1 MNIPIFLCCSYIMLY
16 HVISQSSLDRKMFV
30 LSWWNPRWRRHGASS
45 SRSIIRTGSAIRKSQ
60 VVKVFSCLGGF
71 FLAFLWFVDDL
82 WMLKKMMLK
91 NDEKRWW
98 NSLRKSLR
106 NVNFRWTLMKWGGL
120 PLMKLPNSIK
130 FSVTSWKVSGF
141 RHIPNHSSVDPLFTS
156 LLELK
161 GSRSSVSS
169 RK

>member
-1 MNIPIFLCCSYIMLY
+1 MLY
-16 HVISQSSLDRKMFV
+16 PNLCWIEKC
-30 LSWWNPRWRRHGASS
+30 LSCPGEIPGGSRWHLLIQINNSNRIRHTQIPGRQGLFLPRWINS
-45 SRSIIRTGSAIRKSQ
+45 
-60 VVKVFSCLGGF
+60 F
-71 FLAFLWFVDDL
+71 FCDL
-82 WMLKKMMLK
+82 WMICGCFMMMLK

-106 NVNFRWTLMKWGGL
+106 NVYFGWTLMKWGGL

-161 GSRSSVSS
+161 GSGSSVSS
-169 RK
+169 RT